1 MSAIARQFFAV
12 SPVIALPI
20 VALLLFVTVFVL
32 VSVRALRARR
42 ADIDALA
49 RLPLG
54 DSEEAPAM
62 TEGKRRDEI
71 QGEILHEY
79 DGIEEADNHLPTWW
93 LATFFGAVLFAIAY
107 WFIYEGYGERAEGKI
122 GPNLTDG
129 SWIHGVR
136 PTEVFGVI
144 RRGVAAKGMPQWD
157 TVLGPQRTQSVM
169 AYVLSVRD
177 TNVPGGKE
185 PQGTPTAP
193 AAP

>member
-1 MSAIARQFFAV
+1 
-12 SPVIALPI
+12 
-20 VALLLFVTVFVL
+20 
-32 VSVRALRARR
+32 
-42 ADIDALA
+42 
-49 RLPLG
+49 
-54 DSEEAPAM
+54 M

-107 WFIYEGYGERAEGKI
+107 WFIYEGYGLAKSQRALFAEEQAAIEEASGARLTDAELGALAADAARITEGRAVFAQNCVVCHGERAEGKI

-144 RRGVAAKGMPQWD
+144 RRGVAAKGMPQWG

-185 PQGTPTAP
+185 PQWTPTAP